1 MSSVRSWDVAGNTT
15 LYAQWLVNAY
25 TLSFDSAEGSA
36 VAAITQDFGTAV
48 SAPTA
53 PTREGYTFAGWTPA
67 VPATMPAANQI
78 HTAQW
83 TVNGYILSFDSAGGS
98 AVAAITQDFGSAVS
112 APATP
117 TREGYTFAGWTPAV
131 PTTMPAASQTHTA
144 QWTVNSYTLSFDS
157 AGGSDVAAITQDFGT
172 AITAPADPTREGYT
186 FAGWEPEIP
195 ATLPAANQTHTAE
208 WTAHTF
214 TLTYRAGT
222 GGTLEG
228 ESTQQVD
235 YQEDGSE
242 VTAVADEGYRFV
254 EWSDG
259 QTSNPRQ
266 DRSITEDL
274 SVEAQF
280 ASLHTIGGVLNGLSE
295 GEIVLGLN
303 GGFDSL
309 TLSEEGS
316 FVFSKPLLHGSSYAV
331 VIVEQPE
338 GYTCAITRGRGTV
351 SADVTGVSVGC
362 LVVEDDRPQVAFGST
377 RQFGTQGEELLIQVV
392 LEGTPK
398 QYPVKV
404 AYEVSG
410 FDLIGQSQPE
420 LAVSGEFE
428 FLEEHERTRTLRV
441 VPGTSAGEIRFSLV
455 PTEGIEYGQVGN
467 PAQHTIVLY
476 EPEVVPMIGALKVKQ
491 GGIPPTENNLV
502 VPGQGAVTLEVEIDT
517 AVSYD
522 WSVSSAEL
530 GIDTQ
535 TDAVVSVIEPLPEEG
550 TYPVKVVLREQ
561 EGTRTLTLQLNLR
574 VAAVI
579 PEEYFEFY
587 DDVYQ
592 EEPHRLPVCPGGE
605 FRVGACTAE
614 EEPVYLEVPEGLTV
628 DLGVQSE
635 SASWTSN
642 EFALSIEPDDLKDE
656 TGSPAANREDSEF
669 THLGYLVDFE
679 VSGLDLPGQSI
690 PLVIPLPSGQTVPAR
705 AVWRKYHG
713 AEIGWRDF
721 VVDAANQIYS
731 SSRTALGS
739 CPWPGAKVWSEGLSE
754 GHECVRLIIQ
764 DGGPNDL
771 DGMTDGVIRDPGTL
785 AVPASEKVVIRS
797 KGGSVSV
804 WWLALLSLLPLSG
817 AWQRRRGQWKGK
829 GKQAYAKRTIE
840 KEGKRMSCQIDQKT
854 RFEGFLQKRGF
865 SLNGTSSARCRL
877 RSLFL
882 PCLVC
887 GLLAGALLASPVRA
901 EGGWYLGATLG
912 RVNGEVGSSDV
923 NRELTARGV
932 VLTSPARV
940 DESDRNGWRLL
951 GGYEWQSNG
960 ESRVALEWSYTDLGE
975 AETELNL
982 LPLAQTLDAVQ
993 PALPALGTGVEL
1005 SVLGFMPIS
1014 SALDLYG
1021 RLGVWRWEAEYQ
1033 VAGINDKN
1041 SETGLDLLY
1050 GAGLRWQLT
1059 PEWSTRLNLDRYR
1072 VDSQNVTLFGLS
1084 LIYGL

>member
-1 MSSVRSWDVAGNTT
+1 MSSVRSWDVAGSATLYAKWTANNYTVTLDQQSGSGGSVATTATYDAAMPAATAPTREGYTFGGYYSAPNGGGTPYYTAAMSSVRSWDVAGNTT

-605 FRVGACTAE
+605 FRVDACTE
-614 EEPVYLEVPEGLTV
+614 ESEPVYLEVPEGLTV

-642 EFALSIEPDDLKDE
+642 QFAVSIEPDDLKDE
-656 TGSPAANREDSEF
+656 TGAPAANREDPEF

-731 SSRTALGS
+731 ASRTALGS

-817 AWQRRRGQWKGK
+817 AWQRRRGQW
-829 GKQAYAKRTIE
+829 
-840 KEGKRMSCQIDQKT
+840 S
-854 RFEGFLQKRGF
+854 RG
-865 SLNGTSSARCRL
+865 
-877 RSLFL
+877 
-882 PCLVC
+882 
-887 GLLAGALLASPVRA
+887 
-901 EGGWYLGATLG
+901 
-912 RVNGEVGSSDV
+912 
-923 NRELTARGV
+923 
-932 VLTSPARV
+932 
-940 DESDRNGWRLL
+940 
-951 GGYEWQSNG
+951 
-960 ESRVALEWSYTDLGE
+960 
-975 AETELNL
+975 
-982 LPLAQTLDAVQ
+982 
-993 PALPALGTGVEL
+993 
-1005 SVLGFMPIS
+1005 
-1014 SALDLYG
+1014 
-1021 RLGVWRWEAEYQ
+1021 
-1033 VAGINDKN
+1033 
-1041 SETGLDLLY
+1041 
-1050 GAGLRWQLT
+1050 
-1059 PEWSTRLNLDRYR
+1059 
-1072 VDSQNVTLFGLS
+1072 
-1084 LIYGL
+1084 